1 MILTTSAE
9 DLQKLTRKELQAL
22 AKNYGIK
29 GNASNAILIEKIE
42 TVLLK
47 KDETI
52 VAKDVTADA
61 IIVVEE
67 KASIKI
73 SDEPFKV
80 GEVVLIISSNSHGV
94 VKRINKTTLRIIEDD
109 GNERTVQLS
118 DCTKLVTSSVSFA
131 EPVLNTTTVSDPA
144 DQSLLIEHNN
154 HVQTQIAVSDNEEP
168 FVHVTNIEQSPA
180 QENLEAIMIEN
191 ATTSEALSVVV
202 TDKPFCN
209 NDSAISHTKDSKK
222 SSSFALNPRSNRAEE
237 IRRKANIARALPSSS
252 GSQRRE
258 IKIAAA
264 VKRTP
269 LSVTAVNPMR
279 KKFTS
284 STHGA
289 STAKTSASSF
299 TGKSCKDYNKSIF
312 KSTTNNDNVIP
323 IDDTRL
329 L

>member
-1 MILTTSAE
+1 MIPTTSAE

-42 TVLLK
+42 IVLLK

-80 GEVVLIISSNSHGV
+80 GEVVIIISSNSHGI
-94 VKRINKTTLRIIEDD
+94 VKRINKTTLRITEDD

-118 DCTKLVTSSVSFA
+118 DCTKLVGSSDSFA
-131 EPVLNTTTVSDPA
+131 DPVLNTTVSDPT
-144 DQSLLIEHNN
+144 DQSLLIEHKN
-154 HVQTQIAVSDNEEP
+154 HIQTQIAVSDNEEP
-168 FVHVTNIEQSPA
+168 FVHASNIEQTPA

-191 ATTSEALSVVV
+191 ATTSAAISVAV

-209 NDSAISHTKDSKK
+209 NDSAMSHTKDSKK

-258 IKIAAA
+258 TKTATS

-269 LSVTAVNPMR
+269 LSVAAVNPMR
-279 KKFTS
+279 KKITS

-289 STAKTSASSF
+289 STAKSSASSF

>member
-42 TVLLK
+42 IVLLK

-67 KASIKI
+67 KVSIKI
-73 SDEPFKV
+73 SDELFKV
-80 GEVVLIISSNSHGV
+80 GEVVLIISSNSHGI

-109 GNERTVQLS
+109 GNERTVPLS
-118 DCTKLVTSSVSFA
+118 DCTKLVTSNVSFA
-131 EPVLNTTTVSDPA
+131 DPVLNTTESDPA
-144 DQSLLIEHNN
+144 DQSLLIEHKN
-154 HVQTQIAVSDNEEP
+154 HVQTQIAVSENEEP
-168 FVHVTNIEQSPA
+168 FVHATNIEQNPA
-180 QENLEAIMIEN
+180 QESPEAIMIEN
-191 ATTSEALSVVV
+191 STTSEALSVVV

-258 IKIAAA
+258 TKTAS

-269 LSVTAVNPMR
+269 LSVAAVNPMR
-279 KKFTS
+279 KKITS

>member
-1 MILTTSAE
+1 MIPTTSAE

-42 TVLLK
+42 IVLLK

-94 VKRINKTTLRIIEDD
+94 VKRTNKTTLRIIEDD

-131 EPVLNTTTVSDPA
+131 EPVLNTTVSDPA
-144 DQSLLIEHNN
+144 DQSLLIEHKN

-168 FVHVTNIEQSPA
+168 FVHATNIEQSPA
-180 QENLEAIMIEN
+180 QENLGAIMIEN
-191 ATTSEALSVVV
+191 ATTSAAISVAV

-209 NDSAISHTKDSKK
+209 NDSAIYHTKDSKK

-258 IKIAAA
+258 TKTAAS

-269 LSVTAVNPMR
+269 LSVAAVNPMR
-279 KKFTS
+279 KKITS